1 MPQNKVISE
10 VSSLIDF
17 IKTQVTNDLAAA
29 KNKEIINLDQ
39 EDLRKI
45 AFVVESSISNSF
57 INNIDISKIIKILNT
72 SYIT

>member
-57 INNIDISKIIKILNT
+57 IKASDQLIKLSNELKQD
-72 SYIT
+72 